1 MKWSLCST
9 GNRDKPVEY
18 VLSRVRDLGLDG
30 IELWTGHIE
39 EYAERHGSIDG
50 LVEDI
55 RRSGLKVPAI
65 SPYVSFSKSDEERQ
79 ENLAILEKAAQY
91 AVRFGSP
98 LVRIFFGHLPSRETP
113 DALWAKSMEGL
124 KQALSVADRYGVN
137 LGLELHNNT
146 FADQIEPIRR
156 IFREADHPRL
166 RMIFDGFN
174 LYLERVDQL
183 EALEALYAYT
193 DHVHMKSYFWNLEA
207 PETRKPTSV
216 FDGDVDN
223 VSVCQSLYSNGYEG
237 FISFEYFGPDGEQCV
252 KASVA
257 ELRNAGW
264 MTDGKTDAR

>member
-18 VLSRVRDLGLDG
+18 VLERVRDLGLDG
-30 IELWTGHIE
+30 IELWTGHID
-39 EYAERHGSIDG
+39 EYAERNGSIDG
-50 LVEDI
+50 LIEDI
-55 RRSGLKVPAI
+55 RGAGIRVPAI
-65 SPYVSFSKSDEERQ
+65 SPYVSFSKSDETTEAC
-79 ENLAILEKAAQY
+79 LAIVETAAQY

-113 DALWAKSMEGL
+113 DELWAEAMERL
-124 KQALSVADRYGVN
+124 KRALAIADRYGVN

-146 FADQIEPIRR
+146 FADQIEPILR

-174 LYLERVDQL
+174 LYLDRVDQL

-193 DHVHMKSYFWNLEA
+193 DHVHMKSYFWNLDS

-237 FISFEYFGPDGEQCV
+237 FVSFEYFGRDGEQCV

-264 MTDGKTDAR
+264 LPNAATGTP